1 MVPLLLPVLASHQ
14 ANTLGRWVCWRLLR
28 CPTSYHD
35 NRPRRRRLSC
45 APQVELRDFGSPLA
59 SKPNVVA
66 YDFRVIFASDYPAD
80 ATRQRAPGPISTTQI
95 DEAFVHEMS
104 EQLVGL
110 VFAQADVLAYA
121 CERVKAPPRAGK

>member
-1 MVPLLLPVLASHQ
+1 
-14 ANTLGRWVCWRLLR
+14 
-28 CPTSYHD
+28 
-35 NRPRRRRLSC
+35 
-45 APQVELRDFGSPLA
+45 VELRDFGSPLA

-80 ATRQRAPGPISTTQI
+80 ATRQRAPGPISTTHI

-121 CERVKAPPRAGK
+121 CERV

>member
-14 ANTLGRWVCWRLLR
+14 ADTFGRWVCWRLLR
-28 CPTSYHD
+28 CPTPSP
-35 NRPRRRRLSC
+35 NTRPRRLSC
-45 APQVELRDFGSPLA
+45 APQVELRDLGSPLA

-121 CERVKAPPRAGK
+121 CERV